1 MFQSALLNT
10 GSSVIYFFLQWL
22 TTVLAVRFADFES
35 AGIYSL
41 TISYINLFY
50 YLALFGIRQYQISDV
65 DKRFSDGQYFA
76 ARLTA
81 AAFSAAVFTGAT
93 AFSTMSDYRRI
104 CSAAYLLFK
113 LGEAF
118 TDGYFSLL
126 QLREAYLRL
135 AYSYIAKGCI
145 STVAFAAALYFTHDL
160 FTAMVWMTAGYGV
173 CILTLDVPHLWR
185 MRIGKPIFKGCA
197 RIFEK
202 CAPLMLVSLSVPAM
216 NYMTRHAVEAELG
229 NYLLG
234 QYTSLSYVIVVMSTF
249 ASAVFIVFVP
259 KVSQWRNEGQWSA
272 IRRFLSA
279 AVLLMVL
286 AGTAA
291 MAAGKLFGS
300 WVCAWLFGK
309 EILESIDLL
318 PPLILTAALLMG
330 KSFFSTM
337 LVPFDH
343 RWVLLAG
350 ECCGVILCGALA
362 IPLTRQ
368 IGMNGANL
376 SYLSGVVLQA
386 IILGGCLLGDVF
398 RLEIKAGKR

>member
-1 MFQSALLNT
+1 MFQNALLNT

-35 AGIYSL
+35 AGLYSL

-65 DKRFSDGQYFA
+65 NKRFSDGQYFA

-81 AAFSAAVFTGAT
+81 AALVAAAFTGAT
-93 AFSTMSDYRRI
+93 AFSAMPDYRRL
-104 CSAAYLLFK
+104 CSVAYLLFK

-118 TDGYFSLL
+118 TDGYFPLL
-126 QLREAYLRL
+126 QLRGDYLRL
-135 AYSYIAKGCI
+135 AWSYTAKGCV
-145 STVAFAAALYFTHDL
+145 STAAFAAALYITHDL
-160 FTAMVWMTAGYGV
+160 FMAIVWMTVGYGV
-173 CILTLDVPHLWR
+173 CILVMDVPHLRR
-185 MRIGKPIFKGCA
+185 MRIGKPIFQGCV
-197 RIFEK
+197 RILGK

-216 NYMTRHAVEAELG
+216 NYVTRHAVEAELG
-229 NYLLG
+229 DYLLG

-249 ASAVFIVFVP
+249 AGSVFIVFVP
-259 KVSQWRNEGQWSA
+259 KVSQWRQGEQWDV
-272 IRRFLSA
+272 IRRFLGV

-286 AGTAA
+286 VGAAA
-291 MAAGKLFGS
+291 MVVGKIFGS

-318 PPLILTAALLMG
+318 LPLILTAALLMG

-350 ECCGVILCGALA
+350 EFCGVILCAASA

-368 IGMNGANL
+368 MGMHGANL
-376 SYLSGVVLQA
+376 SYLSGVVLQTT
-386 IILGGCLLGDVF
+386 ILGGCLMGDVF
-398 RLEIKAGKR
+398 VLKLR